1 MAETDLTKDLLKRF
15 GKLVTQRQTWE
26 SHWQE
31 VADYMMPRKADVT
44 KQRSKGDKRSE
55 LIFDSSPLHAVEL
68 LSASLHGMLT
78 NPSTPW
84 FSLRFK
90 NVDTG
95 DADEAN
101 EWLQDT
107 TEKMYDAFNRSNF
120 QQEIFELY
128 HDLITFGTAS
138 MFIEEDADDI
148 IRFSTRHIGEIYISE
163 NNKGRIDTVFRKFKI
178 SARAAILQFGEKN
191 VSNALRGTAMKDP
204 YEEVTIL
211 HVVYPRENYDPK
223 KKDAKNMPF
232 ASCYIELDNKHEVSQ
247 SGFNEFPYVVP
258 RYLKASFE
266 IYGRSPAMTALPDV
280 KMLNEMSKTTIKA
293 AQKQVDPPLLVPD
306 DGFILPVRTVPGGL
320 NFYRAGTRDR
330 IEPLNIGAN
339 NPLGLNM
346 EEQRRNAIR
355 DTFYV
360 NQLMM
365 QNGPQMTA
373 TEVVQRN
380 EEKMRLL
387 GPVLGRLQSEL
398 LRPLI
403 DRTFAILLRKKIF
416 RQAPQFLAGQD
427 IQIEYVSP
435 LAKAQR
441 SSELQSIMRAIEIF
455 GSLAQI
461 SPVFDHINIDNL
473 VTHLADIVGVPAK
486 VLNSK
491 AEVNAIR
498 QKKQQEMMQQQQMQ
512 QMQQIAQA
520 GGAVAP
526 LAKALPE
533 EARAL
538 VNPEQ

>member
-538 VNPEQ
+538 VNPEE

>member
-148 IRFSTRHIGEIYISE
+148 VRFSTRHIGEIYISE
-163 NNKGRIDTVFRKFKI
+163 NNKGRIDTVFRKFKL

-398 LRPLI
+398 LRPMI
-403 DRTFAILLRKKIF
+403 DRTFAILLRKKLF
-416 RQAPQFLAGQD
+416 RPAPEFLAGQD

-441 SSELQSIMRAIEIF
+441 ASELQSIMRAIEIF
-455 GSLAQI
+455 GSLANV

-491 AEVNAIR
+491 SEVNAIR
-498 QKKQQEMMQQQQMQ
+498 QQKQQQADQQMQ
-512 QMQQIAQA
+512 MQQLQQVAQA
-520 GGAVAP
+520 GGAIAP

-533 EARAL
+533 EAQELIRS
-538 VNPEQ
+538 E